1 MRIKNMKLKP
11 IALMFTCLFPLLSH
25 AQDAQVD
32 RYVVTFPQGDSVEYK
47 GTYASA
53 FPNGLPVGVGSGL
66 QFVRKDGNDLIF
78 ATVTDR
84 GPNADSPKAG
94 KKDSKIFA
102 NPKFTP
108 LLMTIRVG
116 DGKAQAIDAH
126 ALHDEQG
133 PIGGL
138 PLPEGLIGATNEIA
152 LDDGLQTLPG
162 DKRGLDTEGITP
174 DGKGGYWLCDEYGPF
189 IVNIDASGKILKKYG
204 PQAEQ
209 GEQGVAGGLPNIIKW
224 RQANRGFEGIT
235 RMPDG
240 RIIAAV
246 QSTLDIDGKSK
257 NSALFTRLVSIDP
270 ATGKTAMYGYP
281 IDADVYK
288 KAKDAKIGD
297 IVALDDHRIL
307 LIEQGGD
314 KNKVMRNLVYV
325 VDLAQ
330 ASDLSAFDKE
340 KAPEF
345 NDAQQLKERGIRLAE
360 KKEVLDLR
368 RLGWQQEKAE
378 GMTLIDNQ
386 TIAVINDNDFGLRSV
401 LDNPDASGKKADD
414 YEVDGKGH
422 LTLDGKAVATKIALK
437 PLEKPESQNELW
449 VIKLPE
455 SLK

>member
-1 MRIKNMKLKP
+1 MKLKTP
-11 IALMFTCLFPLLSH
+11 ALLFTCLFPLVSLAAAPH
-25 AQDAQVD
+25 AD
-32 RYVVTFPQGDSVEYK
+32 RYVVTFPQGDRVAYK
-47 GTYASA
+47 GAYASA
-53 FPNGLPVGVGSGL
+53 FPDGLPVGVGSGL
-66 QFVRKDGNDLIF
+66 QFVRKEGSDLIF

-102 NPKFTP
+102 NPKFAP

-116 DGKAQAIDAH
+116 DGKAQVTDAH
-126 ALHDEQG
+126 ALHDERG
-133 PIGGL
+133 PISGL

-152 LDDGLQTLPG
+152 LGDTLQQLPS

-189 IVNIDASGKILKKYG
+189 IVNIDAKGKILKKYG

-257 NSALFTRLVSIDP
+257 NGALFTRLVSIDP
-270 ATGKTAMYGYP
+270 ASGKTAMYGYP
-281 IDADVYK
+281 IDADAYK

-297 IVALDDHRIL
+297 IVAVDNNRLL

-325 VDLAQ
+325 VDLSE
-330 ASDLSAFDKE
+330 ASDLSEFDKE

-345 NDAQQLKERGIRLAE
+345 DDAQQLQARGIKLAG
-360 KKEVLDLR
+360 KKEILDLR
-368 RLGWQQEKAE
+368 KLGWQQEKAE

-386 TIAVINDNDFGLRSV
+386 TIAVINDNDFGLQAV
-401 LDNPDASGKKADD
+401 LDKPQGESKKADD
-414 YEVDGKGH
+414 YQVDGKGH
-422 LTLDGKAVATKIALK
+422 LTLQGKEVATRIALK
-437 PLEKPESQNELW
+437 PLEKPESLNELW
-449 VIKLPE
+449 VITLPE

>member
-1 MRIKNMKLKP
+1 MTLKP
-11 IALMFTCLFPLLSH
+11 RVLLLTCLFPLAGL
-25 AQDAQVD
+25 AADAQVD
-32 RYVVTFPQGDSVEYK
+32 RYVVTFPQGDRVEYK
-47 GTYASA
+47 GAYAA
-53 FPNGLPVGVGSGL
+53 EFPNGLPVGVGSGL
-66 QFVRKDGNDLIF
+66 QFVGKDGSDLIF

-94 KKDSKIFA
+94 DRESKIFA

-133 PIGGL
+133 PISGL

-152 LDDGLQTLPG
+152 LDDALRTLPA

-174 DGKGGYWLCDEYGPF
+174 DGQGGYWLCDEYGPF
-189 IVNIDASGKILKKYG
+189 IINVDAQGKILKKYG

-270 ATGKTAMYGYP
+270 ASGKTAMYGYP
-281 IDADVYK
+281 IDADAYK

-297 IVALDDHRIL
+297 IVALDNNRLL

-314 KNKVMRNLVYV
+314 KNKAMRNLVYV
-325 VDLAQ
+325 VDLSA
-330 ASDLSAFDKE
+330 ASDLTSFDKE

-345 NDAQQLKERGIRLAE
+345 DDAQGLGSRGIRLAV
-360 KKEVLDLR
+360 KKELVDLR

-378 GMTLIDNQ
+378 GMTLIDER
-386 TIAVINDNDFGLRSV
+386 TIAVINDNDFGLRAV
-401 LDNPDASGKKADD
+401 LDKPDSKGKSADD
-414 YEVDGKGH
+414 YAVDGKGH
-422 LTLDGKAVATKIALK
+422 LTLQGKEVATKIALK
-437 PLEKPESQNELW
+437 PLGKPESLNELW
-449 VIKLPE
+449 VITLPE
-455 SLK
+455 KIK

>member
-1 MRIKNMKLKP
+1 MKLKAP
-11 IALMFTCLFPLLSH
+11 ALLFTCLFPWACQAAEFH
-25 AQDAQVD
+25 VD
-32 RYVVTFPQGDSVEYK
+32 RYVVTFPQNDRVEYQ
-47 GTYASA
+47 GAYASA
-53 FPNGLPVGVGSGL
+53 FPDGLPVGVGSGL
-66 QFVRKDGNDLIF
+66 QFVRKEGSDLIF

-116 DGKAQAIDAH
+116 DGKAQATDAH
-126 ALHDEQG
+126 ALHDDRG
-133 PIGGL
+133 PVSGL

-152 LDDGLQTLPG
+152 LDDTLQQLPS

-189 IVNIDASGKILKKYG
+189 IVNIDAQGKILKQYG
-204 PQAEQ
+204 PQA
-209 GEQGVAGGLPNIIKW
+209 EQGVAGGLPNIIKW

-270 ATGKTAMYGYP
+270 ASGKTAMYGYP
-281 IDADVYK
+281 IDVEVYK

-297 IVALDDHRIL
+297 IVALDDNRLL

-314 KNKVMRNLVYV
+314 KNKEMRNLVYV
-325 VDLAQ
+325 VDLSQ
-330 ASDLSAFDKE
+330 ASDLSDFDKE

-345 NDAQQLKERGIRLAE
+345 DDAEQLKARGIKLAG
-360 KKEVLDLR
+360 KKELVDLR
-368 RLGWQQEKAE
+368 KLGWQQEKAE
-378 GMTLIDNQ
+378 GMTIIDNQ
-386 TIAVINDNDFGLRSV
+386 TIAVINDNDFGLQAV
-401 LDNPDASGKKADD
+401 LDNPEGSATKADD

-422 LTLDGKAVATKIALK
+422 LTLNGKEAAAKIALR
-437 PLEKPESQNELW
+437 PLDEPESLNELW
-449 VIKLPE
+449 VVTLPE

>member
-1 MRIKNMKLKP
+1 MKLKSP
-11 IALMFTCLFPLLSH
+11 ALLFTCLFPLLSQ
-25 AQDAQVD
+25 AAEPSVD
-32 RYVVTFPQGDSVEYK
+32 RYVVTFPQGDRVEYK
-47 GTYASA
+47 GTYASH

-66 QFVRKDGNDLIF
+66 QFLRKEGNDLIF

-94 KKDSKIFA
+94 KKESKIFA

-116 DGKAQAIDAH
+116 NGKAQATDARP
-126 ALHDEQG
+126 LHDEQG
-133 PIGGL
+133 PITGL

-152 LDDGLQTLPG
+152 LSDTLQQLPS

-174 DGKGGYWLCDEYGPF
+174 DGKGGYWLSDEYGPF
-189 IVNIDASGKILKKYG
+189 LVNVDASGKILKKYG
-204 PQAEQ
+204 PQAE
-209 GEQGVAGGLPNIIKW
+209 GDEKGVAGGLPNIIKW
-224 RQANRGFEGIT
+224 RQANRGFEGVT

-297 IVALDDHRIL
+297 IVALDDKRIL
-307 LIEQGGD
+307 LIEQGSD
-314 KNKVMRNLVYV
+314 KNKEMRNLVYV
-325 VDLAQ
+325 VDLSQ
-330 ASDLSAFDKE
+330 ASDLSAFDKQ

-345 NDAQQLKERGIRLAE
+345 DDAQQLQARGIKLAE
-360 KKEVLDLR
+360 KKQVVDLR
-368 RLGWQQEKAE
+368 GLGWQQEKAE
-378 GMTLIDNQ
+378 GMALIDNQ
-386 TIAVINDNDFGLRSV
+386 TIAVINDNDFGLQAT
-401 LDNPDASGKKADD
+401 LENPQSNGKKADD

-422 LTLDGKAVATKIALK
+422 LTLDGKEVATKIALK
-437 PLEKPESQNELW
+437 PLEKPESLNELW

-455 SLK
+455 ALK

>member
-1 MRIKNMKLKP
+1 MKLKP
-11 IALMFTCLFPLLSH
+11 LAVLIGCFLPLVSN
-25 AQDAQVD
+25 AAEVKVD
-32 RYVVTFPQGDSVEYK
+32 RYVVTFPQGDHVEYK
-47 GTYASA
+47 GVYASQ

-102 NPKFTP
+102 NPNFTP

-116 DGKAQAIDAH
+116 NGKAQATDAH
-126 ALHDEQG
+126 PLHDEQG
-133 PIGGL
+133 PISGL

-152 LDDGLQTLPG
+152 LGDTLQQLAS

-189 IVNIDASGKILKKYG
+189 IINIDANGKILKKYG
-204 PQAEQ
+204 PQAEA
-209 GEQGVAGGLPNIIKW
+209 GEQGVAGGLPNIVKW
-224 RQANRGFEGIT
+224 RQPNRGFEGIT

-257 NSALFTRLVSIDP
+257 NTAQFTRLVSIDP

-281 IDADVYK
+281 IDVDVYK

-297 IVALDDHRIL
+297 IVALDNNRIA

-314 KNKVMRNLVYV
+314 KNKQMRNLVYV
-325 VDLAQ
+325 VDLSQ

-345 NDAQQLKERGIRLAE
+345 DDAAQLKARGIQLAQ
-360 KKEVLDLR
+360 KKEVADLR
-368 RLGWQQEKAE
+368 KLGWQQEKAE

-386 TIAVINDNDFGLRSV
+386 TIAVINDNDFGLQPV
-401 LDNPDASGKKADD
+401 LENPEAGGKKADD

-422 LTLDGKAVATKIALK
+422 LTLDGKEVATKIALK
-437 PLEKPESQNELW
+437 PQEKPESQNELW

-455 SLK
+455 AL

>member
-1 MRIKNMKLKP
+1 MKLKSS
-11 IALMFTCLFPLLSH
+11 ALLFTCLFPLASQ
-25 AQDAQVD
+25 AAEPVVD
-32 RYVVTFPQGDSVEYK
+32 RYVVTFPQGDRVEYK
-47 GTYASA
+47 GTYAA
-53 FPNGLPVGVGSGL
+53 NFPDGLPVGVGSGL
-66 QFVRKDGNDLIF
+66 QFVRKEGNELIF

-102 NPKFTP
+102 NPEFTP
-108 LLMTIRVG
+108 LLMTLRVG

-133 PIGGL
+133 PISGL

-152 LDDGLQTLPG
+152 LDDTLRRLPSN
-162 DKRGLDTEGITP
+162 KRGLDTEGITP

-189 IVNIDASGKILKKYG
+189 IINIDARGKILGKYG
-204 PQAEQ
+204 PQAQ
-209 GEQGVAGGLPNIIKW
+209 QSEQGVAGGLPNIIKW

-257 NSALFTRLVSIDP
+257 NSALFTRLVSFDP
-270 ATGKTAMYGYP
+270 ASGKTAMYGYP
-281 IDADVYK
+281 IDADAYK

-297 IVALDDHRIL
+297 IVALDNHRIL
-307 LIEQGGD
+307 LLEQGGD
-314 KNKVMRNLVYV
+314 KNKKLRNLVYV

-345 NDAQQLKERGIRLAE
+345 NDAEQLKARGIRLAE
-360 KKEVLDLR
+360 KKQIVDLR
-368 RLGWQQEKAE
+368 KLGWQQEKAE
-378 GMTLIDNQ
+378 GMALIDGQ
-386 TIAVINDNDFGLRSV
+386 TIAVINDNDFGLQAE
-401 LDNPDASGKKADD
+401 LNNPDDYQADGQGNLLR
-414 YEVDGKGH
+414 DGQK
-422 LTLDGKAVATKIALK
+422 VSEKIVLK
-437 PLEKPESQNELW
+437 PLDKPESLNELW

-455 SLK
+455 ALK

>member
-1 MRIKNMKLKP
+1 MKLKSS
-11 IALMFTCLFPLLSH
+11 ALLFTCLFPLASQ
-25 AQDAQVD
+25 AAEPVVD
-32 RYVVTFPQGDSVEYK
+32 RYVVTFPQGDRVEYK
-47 GTYASA
+47 GTYAA
-53 FPNGLPVGVGSGL
+53 NFPDGLPVGVGSGL
-66 QFVRKDGNDLIF
+66 QFVRKEGNEMIF

-102 NPKFTP
+102 NPEFTP
-108 LLMTIRVG
+108 LLMTLRVG
-116 DGKAQAIDAH
+116 DGKAQAIDAR

-133 PIGGL
+133 PISGL

-152 LDDGLQTLPG
+152 LDETLRRLPS

-189 IVNIDASGKILKKYG
+189 IINIDASGKILGKYG
-204 PQAEQ
+204 PQAQ
-209 GEQGVAGGLPNIIKW
+209 QSEQGVAGGLPNIIKW

-257 NSALFTRLVSIDP
+257 NSALFTRLVSFDP
-270 ATGKTAMYGYP
+270 ASGKTAMYGYP
-281 IDADVYK
+281 IDADAYK

-297 IVALDDHRIL
+297 IVALDNHRIL

-314 KNKVMRNLVYV
+314 KNKKMRNLVYV

-345 NDAQQLKERGIRLAE
+345 NDAEQLKARGIRLAE
-360 KKEVLDLR
+360 KKQIVDLR
-368 RLGWQQEKAE
+368 KLGWQQEKAE
-378 GMTLIDNQ
+378 GMALIDGQ
-386 TIAVINDNDFGLRSV
+386 TIAVINDNDFGLQAE
-401 LDNPDASGKKADD
+401 LNNPDDYQADGQGNLLRDGKKVS
-414 YEVDGKGH
+414 E
-422 LTLDGKAVATKIALK
+422 KIVLK
-437 PLEKPESQNELW
+437 PLDKPESLNELW

-455 SLK
+455 ALK

>member
-1 MRIKNMKLKP
+1 MKLKP
-11 IALMFTCLFPLLSH
+11 LALLALSLFPLLSQ
-25 AQDAQVD
+25 AAEPLVN
-32 RYVVTFPQGDSVEYK
+32 RYVVTFPQSDRVAYT
-47 GTYASA
+47 GTYASQ
-53 FPNGLPVGVGSGL
+53 FPDGLPVGVGSGL
-66 QFVRKDGNDLIF
+66 QFLRKEGNDLIF

-102 NPKFTP
+102 SPKFTP

-116 DGKAQAIDAH
+116 DGKALATDAH
-126 ALHDEQG
+126 PLHDDQG
-133 PIGGL
+133 PVSGL
-138 PLPEGLIGATNEIA
+138 PLPEGLIGATNEVA
-152 LDDGLQTLPG
+152 LDDKLMRLAS

-204 PQAEQ
+204 PQTEQ
-209 GEQGVAGGLPNIIKW
+209 GEKGVAGGLPNIIKW

-297 IVALDDHRIL
+297 IVALDDNRIL
-307 LIEQGGD
+307 LLEQGGD
-314 KNKVMRNLVYV
+314 KNKVMRNLIYV
-325 VDLAQ
+325 VDLSQ
-330 ASDLSAFDKE
+330 ATDLSGFDKE
-340 KAPEF
+340 QAPEF
-345 NDAQQLKERGIRLAE
+345 NDAQQLKSRGIRLAE
-360 KKEVLDLR
+360 KKEALDLR
-368 RLGWQQEKAE
+368 KLGWQQEKAE
-378 GMTLIDNQ
+378 GMTLIDSQ
-386 TIAVINDNDFGLRSV
+386 TIAVINDNDFGLQPV
-401 LDNPDASGKKADD
+401 LENPDD
-414 YEVDGKGH
+414 YQVDGKGH
-422 LTLDGKAVATKIALK
+422 LIRDGKEVSVKIGLK
-437 PLEKPESQNELW
+437 PLEKPQSLNELW

>member
-1 MRIKNMKLKP
+1 MKLKP
-11 IALMFTCLFPLLSH
+11 LALLATCFLPLVSH
-25 AQDAQVD
+25 AAEVNVD
-32 RYVVTFPQGDSVEYK
+32 RYIVTFPQGDHVEYK
-47 GTYASA
+47 GVWASA

-66 QFVRKDGNDLIF
+66 QFVRKEGSDLIF

-84 GPNADSPKAG
+84 GPNADSPKSG

-102 NPKFTP
+102 NPSFTP

-116 DGKAQAIDAH
+116 DGKAQATDAH
-126 ALHDEQG
+126 PLHDEKG
-133 PIGGL
+133 LISGL
-138 PLPEGLIGATNEIA
+138 PLPEGLIGATNEVA
-152 LDDGLQTLPG
+152 LGDTLQPLAS

-189 IVNIDASGKILKKYG
+189 IVNIDANGKILKKYG
-204 PQAEQ
+204 PQAQ
-209 GEQGVAGGLPNIIKW
+209 AGEEGVAGGLPNIVKW

-246 QSTLDIDGKSK
+246 QSTLDIEGKSK
-257 NSALFTRLVSIDP
+257 NTAQFTRLVSIDP

-281 IDADVYK
+281 IDIEVYK
-288 KAKDAKIGD
+288 KARDAKIGD
-297 IVALDDHRIL
+297 IVALDNNRIL
-307 LIEQGGD
+307 LIEQGAD
-314 KNKVMRNLVYV
+314 KDKKMRNLVYV
-325 VDLAQ
+325 VDLSE
-330 ASDLSAFDKE
+330 ASDLSTFDKE

-345 NDAQQLKERGIRLAE
+345 DDAAQLKTRGIHLAQ
-360 KKEVLDLR
+360 KKEVADLR
-368 RLGWQQEKAE
+368 KLGWQQEKAE

-386 TIAVINDNDFGLRSV
+386 TIAIINDNDFGITPV
-401 LDNPDASGKKADD
+401 LENPEADAKKADD

-422 LTLDGKAVATKIALK
+422 LTLGGKEVATKIALK

-455 SLK
+455 AL

>member
-1 MRIKNMKLKP
+1 MKLKKP
-11 IALMFTCLFPLLSH
+11 ALLFTCLFPLVSQAAERH
-25 AQDAQVD
+25 VD
-32 RYVVTFPQGDSVEYK
+32 RYVVTFPQNDRVEYK
-47 GTYASA
+47 GAYASA
-53 FPNGLPVGVGSGL
+53 FPDGLPVGVGSGL
-66 QFVRKDGNDLIF
+66 QFIRKEGSDLIF

-94 KKDSKIFA
+94 AKDAKIFA
-102 NPKFTP
+102 NPTFTP

-133 PIGGL
+133 PISGL

-152 LDDGLQTLPG
+152 LGDTLQQLPS

-189 IVNIDASGKILKKYG
+189 IINSNAKGKILKKYG

-257 NSALFTRLVSIDP
+257 NSALFTRLVSFDP
-270 ATGKTAMYGYP
+270 ASGKTAMYGYP
-281 IDADVYK
+281 IDAKAYK

-297 IVALDDHRIL
+297 IVALDNNRL
-307 LIEQGGD
+307 LLLEQGSD
-314 KNKVMRNLVYV
+314 KNKAMRNLVYV

-330 ASDLSAFDKE
+330 ASDLSEFDKE

-345 NDAQQLKERGIRLAE
+345 DEAEQLKARGIKLAG
-360 KKEVLDLR
+360 KKEILDLR
-368 RLGWQQEKAE
+368 KLGWQQEKAE

-386 TIAVINDNDFGLRSV
+386 TIAVINDNDFGLQAV
-401 LDNPDASGKKADD
+401 LNNPHGESKKADD

-422 LTLDGKAVATKIALK
+422 LILEGKEAAARIALK
-437 PLEKPESQNELW
+437 PLEKPESLNELW
-449 VIKLPE
+449 VITLSE

>member
-1 MRIKNMKLKP
+1 MKLKTP
-11 IALMFTCLFPLLSH
+11 ALLFTCLFPLASQ
-25 AQDAQVD
+25 AAEPQVD
-32 RYVVTFPQGDSVEYK
+32 RYVVTFPQGDRVEYK
-47 GTYASA
+47 GAYASA
-53 FPNGLPVGVGSGL
+53 FTDGLPVGVGSGL
-66 QFVRKDGNDLIF
+66 QFVRKEGKDLIF

-94 KKDSKIFA
+94 EKESKIFA

-133 PIGGL
+133 PISGL

-152 LDDGLQTLPG
+152 LDDKLQQLSG

-189 IVNIDASGKILKKYG
+189 IINIDAKGRILKKYG

-209 GEQGVAGGLPNIIKW
+209 NEQGVAGGLPNIIKW
-224 RQANRGFEGIT
+224 RQANRGFEGIA

-270 ATGKTAMYGYP
+270 ASGKTAMYGYP

-297 IVALDDHRIL
+297 IVALDNNRLL

-325 VDLAQ
+325 VDLSE
-330 ASDLSAFDKE
+330 ASDLSEFDKE

-345 NDAQQLKERGIRLAE
+345 DDAARLQARGIKLAG
-360 KKEVLDLR
+360 KKEILDLR
-368 RLGWQQEKAE
+368 KLGWQQEKAE

-386 TIAVINDNDFGLRSV
+386 TIAFINDNDFGLQAA
-401 LDNPDASGKKADD
+401 LDDPQGAGKKAKD

-422 LTLDGKAVATKIALK
+422 LTLEGKEVAARITLK
-437 PLEKPESQNELW
+437 PLEKPESLNELW
-449 VIKLPE
+449 VVRLPE
-455 SLK
+455 SIK